1 MTATATA
8 TKKPGLNLGKL
19 SAVAQI
25 AVQPKPTQPAD
36 AEIELSRIFSV
47 KQVRTKF
54 GNLEELAESFKLN
67 GIIEPLVVHE
77 EADGRYRIIVG
88 ERRFRAAPL
97 AGLSKAPVVI
107 KRGMSELEIRRMQ
120 VSENNDREDLSAY
133 DQAMGV
139 IEDVERYGI
148 EEASRIW
155 NKTDKKNP
163 GKEKQSEGWIS
174 KRMAVTRYAEP
185 VLGLLKDGLCEDFE
199 VLHSLNQLHA
209 ESEEEFRHML
219 RRLHEGLPL
228 SRDEARNKVSA
239 VKQFKRE
246 QAEFQKRRE
255 EVQQA
260 KQQEA
265 KQAKTKPAAPAAT
278 EQDADDADRAAA
290 PQASTGKAKT
300 KGEEPIKPGQT
311 FLPTLS
317 PSPEEVAAAER
328 AQTEKAL
335 ANLRKD
341 VFEWGET
348 NLAHFNSMKAKMAE
362 LDCDMNQTE
371 WVQWSGFL
379 SMVLPM
385 MVALGENKSLAY
397 LKKLQDEFKTKTP
410 LLMWREQHPL
420 APEADPEHD
429 DGPRIEIPPMPE
441 GWRF

>member
-1 MTATATA
+1 
-8 TKKPGLNLGKL
+8 
-19 SAVAQI
+19 
-25 AVQPKPTQPAD
+25 
-36 AEIELSRIFSV
+36 
-47 KQVRTKF
+47 
-54 GNLEELAESFKLN
+54 
-67 GIIEPLVVHE
+67 
-77 EADGRYRIIVG
+77 
-88 ERRFRAAPL
+88 
-97 AGLSKAPVVI
+97 
-107 KRGMSELEIRRMQ
+107 MSELEIRRMQ

-209 ESEEEFRHML
+209 ESEEEFSHML

>member
-1 MTATATA
+1 MTATA
-8 TKKPGLNLGKL
+8 TKKPGLSLGKL

-25 AVQPKPTQPAD
+25 AVQKPTQPAD

-47 KQVRTKF
+47 KQVRKKF
-54 GNLEELAESFKLN
+54 RNLEELAESFKLN

-88 ERRFRAAPL
+88 ERRYRAAPL
-97 AGLSKAPVVI
+97 AGLTKVPVII
-107 KRGMSELEIRRMQ
+107 KKGLTELQIRRLQ
-120 VSENNDREDLSAY
+120 VTENNDRDDLTAY
-133 DQAMGV
+133 EEAMGV
-139 IEDVERYGI
+139 IEDVEQYGTK
-148 EEASRIW
+148 EAMVIW
-155 NKTDKKNP
+155 NR
-163 GKEKQSEGWIS
+163 GEAWIS
-174 KRMAVTRYAEP
+174 KRMAVKRYADP
-185 VLGLLKDGLCEDFE
+185 VREALEAELCGDFE
-199 VLHSLNQLHA
+199 VLHSLNQLIA
-209 ESEEEFRHML
+209 ESEEEFNHMM
-219 RRLHEGLPL
+219 RRLKEGLPL
-228 SRDEARNKVSA
+228 SREEARNKVSA

-278 EQDADDADRAAA
+278 EQDTDDADPVDV

-311 FLPTLS
+311 YLPTLS

-362 LDCDMNQTE
+362 LDFDMNQTE

-385 MVALGENKSLAY
+385 MVALGENKALAY

>member
-1 MTATATA
+1 MTATA
-8 TKKPGLNLGKL
+8 TKKPGLSLGKL

-25 AVQPKPTQPAD
+25 AVQKPTQPAD

-47 KQVRTKF
+47 KQVRKKF
-54 GNLEELAESFKLN
+54 RNLEELAESFKLN

-88 ERRFRAAPL
+88 ERRYRAAPL
-97 AGLSKAPVVI
+97 AGLTKVPVII
-107 KRGMSELEIRRMQ
+107 KKGLTELQIRRLQ
-120 VSENNDREDLSAY
+120 VTENNDRDDLTAY
-133 DQAMGV
+133 EEAMGV
-139 IEDVERYGI
+139 IEDVEQYGTK
-148 EEASRIW
+148 EAMVIW
-155 NKTDKKNP
+155 NR
-163 GKEKQSEGWIS
+163 GEAWIS
-174 KRMAVTRYAEP
+174 KRMAVKRYADQVREA
-185 VLGLLKDGLCEDFE
+185 LEAELCGDFE
-199 VLHSLNQLHA
+199 VLHSLNQLIA
-209 ESEEEFRHML
+209 ESEEEFNHMM
-219 RRLHEGLPL
+219 RRLKEGLPL
-228 SRDEARNKVSA
+228 SREEARNKVSA

-260 KQQEA
+260 KQQQA
-265 KQAKTKPAAPAAT
+265 KQTKTKPAAPAAT
-278 EQDADDADRAAA
+278 EQDADDADTVAA

-311 FLPTLS
+311 YLPTLS

-362 LDCDMNQTE
+362 LDFDMNQTE

-385 MVALGENKSLAY
+385 MVALGENKALAY

-429 DGPRIEIPPMPE
+429 DGPRIEIPSMPE

>member
-1 MTATATA
+1 MNATAP
-8 TKKPGLNLGKL
+8 KKLGLNLGKL

-25 AVQPKPTQPAD
+25 AVQKPVATQAPD
-36 AEIELSRIFSV
+36 AEIDLSRIYSV

-54 GNLEELAESFKLN
+54 GNLEDLVESFKLN

-199 VLHSLNQLHA
+199 VLHSLNQLHV
-209 ESEEEFRHML
+209 ESEEEFSHML
-219 RRLHEGLPL
+219 RRLHDGLPL

-260 KQQEA
+260 QQEQAKQDKADKKAEKKAKAQGGGDQSDADAVGEQQEA
-265 KQAKTKPAAPAAT
+265 STSKGVQAV
-278 EQDADDADRAAA
+278 
-290 PQASTGKAKT
+290 
-300 KGEEPIKPGQT
+300 KPGQT
-311 FLPTLS
+311 YLPTLT

-328 AQTEKAL
+328 QQTEKAL
-335 ANLRKD
+335 TTLRKG

-348 NLAHFNSMKAKMAE
+348 NLAHFNSMKTKMAE
-362 LDCDMNQTE
+362 LDFDMNQTE

-385 MVALGENKSLAY
+385 MVALGENKALAY

-410 LLMWREQHPL
+410 LLMWREQHPM
-420 APEADPEHD
+420 APEADPED
-429 DGPRIEIPPMPE
+429 DNGPRIEIPLMPE

>member
-209 ESEEEFRHML
+209 ESEEEFSHML

-228 SRDEARNKVSA
+228 SRDEAMWLSASPIARSVSHLPALA
-239 VKQFKRE
+239 VANTSAPRWR
-246 QAEFQKRRE
+246 ATCT
-255 EVQQA
+255 A
-260 KQQEA
+260 A
-265 KQAKTKPAAPAAT
+265 MPTPPAAA
-278 EQDADDADRAAA
+278 
-290 PQASTGKAKT
+290 
-300 KGEEPIKPGQT
+300 
-311 FLPTLS
+311 
-317 PSPEEVAAAER
+317 
-328 AQTEKAL
+328 
-335 ANLRKD
+335 
-341 VFEWGET
+341 
-348 NLAHFNSMKAKMAE
+348 
-362 LDCDMNQTE
+362 
-371 WVQWSGFL
+371 
-379 SMVLPM
+379 
-385 MVALGENKSLAY
+385 
-397 LKKLQDEFKTKTP
+397 
-410 LLMWREQHPL
+410 
-420 APEADPEHD
+420 
-429 DGPRIEIPPMPE
+429 
-441 GWRF
+441 

>member
-1 MTATATA
+1 MTATA

-25 AVQPKPTQPAD
+25 AVQKPVATQAPD
-36 AEIELSRIFSV
+36 AEIDLGRIYSV

-54 GNLEELAESFKLN
+54 GNLEDLAESFKLN

-97 AGLSKAPVVI
+97 AALTKAPVVI

-120 VSENNDREDLSAY
+120 VSENNDREDLTAY

-209 ESEEEFRHML
+209 ESEEEFSHML

-260 KQQEA
+260 KQQQA
-265 KQAKTKPAAPAAT
+265 KQPKTQPAAPASTA
-278 EQDADDADRAAA
+278 QDGADSAAA
-290 PQASTGKAKT
+290 PLASPGKAKT
-300 KGEEPIKPGQT
+300 KGEESIKPGQT
-311 FLPTLS
+311 YLPTLS

-328 AQTEKAL
+328 EQTEKAL

-348 NLAHFNSMKAKMAE
+348 NLAHFNSMKAKMAD
-362 LDCDMNQTE
+362 LDFDMNQTE

-385 MVALGENKSLAY
+385 MVSLGENKALAY

-420 APEADPEHD
+420 APEANPEHD
-429 DGPRIEIPPMPE
+429 DGPRIEIPSMPE

>member
-1 MTATATA
+1 MC
-8 TKKPGLNLGKL
+8 
-19 SAVAQI
+19 
-25 AVQPKPTQPAD
+25 
-36 AEIELSRIFSV
+36 
-47 KQVRTKF
+47 
-54 GNLEELAESFKLN
+54 
-67 GIIEPLVVHE
+67 
-77 EADGRYRIIVG
+77 
-88 ERRFRAAPL
+88 
-97 AGLSKAPVVI
+97 
-107 KRGMSELEIRRMQ
+107 IR
-120 VSENNDREDLSAY
+120 DR
-133 DQAMGV
+133 
-139 IEDVERYGI
+139 
-148 EEASRIW
+148 
-155 NKTDKKNP
+155 
-163 GKEKQSEGWIS
+163 
-174 KRMAVTRYAEP
+174 
-185 VLGLLKDGLCEDFE
+185 
-199 VLHSLNQLHA
+199 HSLNQLYA
-209 ESEEEFRHML
+209 ESEEEFSHML

-278 EQDADDADRAAA
+278 EQDADDADPVDA
-290 PQASTGKAKT
+290 PQASTGKTKT
-300 KGEEPIKPGQT
+300 KGEAPIKPGQT

-335 ANLRKD
+335 ASLRKD

-348 NLAHFNSMKAKMAE
+348 NLAHFNSMKEKMAE
-362 LDCDMNQTE
+362 LDFDMNQTE

-385 MVALGENKSLAY
+385 MVALGESKALAY